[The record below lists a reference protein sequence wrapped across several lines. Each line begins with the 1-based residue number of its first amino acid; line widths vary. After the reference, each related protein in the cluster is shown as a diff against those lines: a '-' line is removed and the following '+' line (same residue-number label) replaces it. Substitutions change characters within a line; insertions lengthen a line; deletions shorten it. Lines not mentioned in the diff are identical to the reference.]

1 MSHTV
6 EILSVGTELLLGN
19 IVNLDAQILSQ
30 GLSALGLNVYWHTV
44 VGDNPQ
50 RAREAVAAAKGRADI
65 IITTGGL
72 GPTCDD
78 LTKNVLAEAFGK
90 KLVFHEPSAQRIRNY
105 FARTGRPMTENNLQQ
120 AMLPEGC
127 TVLVND
133 WGTAPGCAFQAEGCH
148 VIMLPGPPS
157 ECRPMFQH
165 RVVPYLQAL
174 SEGVIAS
181 HTLKLF
187 GIGESQMEAQLR
199 DEMNAMS
206 NPTLA
211 PYAKEGE
218 CELRVTAKAPT
229 MEQAQA
235 LLLPKV
241 EELKARFGTR
251 VYGVDVSSLEE
262 VVEDLLREKGLTLG
276 CAESIT
282 GGLMAKRLTDLPGA
296 SRIFRGGIVSYTNEV
311 KAGVLAAKENSTLPV
326 FVSMTYERSG
336 RTLSGCD
343 PLTMVNVLE
352 GLGVDALGVNCSLG
366 PDELGDIMEE
376 VLSHAHVPVFMQP
389 NAGLPHLEHGVT
401 CYAMDAQQFAQRT
414 VDYAQR
420 GVSIL
425 GGCCGTTPQGI
436 ALLRQKMPKMCVR
449 RDNPYR
455 TIVSSGVRSVCI
467 GDQPVVCGERLN
479 PTGKKKLKQALLEER
494 YEDVRREGVLQDQ
507 AGAQVLDVNVG
518 VPGIDEQKVM
528 PKVIAMLQEVL
539 TLPLQIDT
547 SDPQAM
553 EAACRRYNGRPLM
566 NSVNGKQ
573 ETMEQIFPIAKK
585 YGGVVI
591 GLTLDEEG
599 IPDTAE
605 KRVAIAQRI
614 IDTARSYGIPS
625 SIRWC

>member
-157 ECRPMFQH
+157 ECLPMFHH
-165 RVVPYLQAL
+165 RAVPYLQAL

-187 GIGESQMEAQLR
+187 GIGESAMEAQLR

-282 GGLMAKRLTDLPGA
+282 GGLMAKRLTDIPG
-296 SRIFRGGIVSYTNEV
+296 SSQVFRGGVVSYTNEV
-311 KAGVLAAKENSTLPV
+311 KAGVLGVPQHLLDQFGAVSPEVARAMADGARRLLGCDIALSATGVAGPGKDEWDHEVGTAFVAISTAEGAHVRALNLGSRPV
-326 FVSMTYERSG
+326 RARL
-336 RTLSGCD
+336 RTQTAHHAFDLARRYLSG
-343 PLTMVNVLE
+343 
-352 GLGVDALGVNCSLG
+352 
-366 PDELGDIMEE
+366 
-376 VLSHAHVPVFMQP
+376 
-389 NAGLPHLEHGVT
+389 LP
-401 CYAMDAQQFAQRT
+401 F
-414 VDYAQR
+414 
-420 GVSIL
+420 
-425 GGCCGTTPQGI
+425 
-436 ALLRQKMPKMCVR
+436 
-449 RDNPYR
+449 
-455 TIVSSGVRSVCI
+455 
-467 GDQPVVCGERLN
+467 
-479 PTGKKKLKQALLEER
+479 
-494 YEDVRREGVLQDQ
+494 ED
-507 AGAQVLDVNVG
+507 
-518 VPGIDEQKVM
+518 
-528 PKVIAMLQEVL
+528 
-539 TLPLQIDT
+539 
-547 SDPQAM
+547 
-553 EAACRRYNGRPLM
+553 
-566 NSVNGKQ
+566 
-573 ETMEQIFPIAKK
+573 
-585 YGGVVI
+585 
-591 GLTLDEEG
+591 
-599 IPDTAE
+599 
-605 KRVAIAQRI
+605 
-614 IDTARSYGIPS
+614 
-625 SIRWC
+625 

>member
-148 VIMLPGPPS
+148 VIIIPVPTT
-157 ECRPMFQH
+157 EFRPIFQH
-165 RVVPYLQAL
+165 RVVPYLQDL

-282 GGLMAKRLTDLPGA
+282 GGLMAKRLTDIPG
-296 SRIFRGGIVSYTNEV
+296 SSQVFRGGVVSYTNEV
-311 KAGVLAAKENSTLPV
+311 KAGVLGVPQHLLDQFGAVSPEVARAMADGARRLLGCDISLSATGVAGPGKDEWDHEVGTAFVAISTAEGAHVRALNLGSRPV
-326 FVSMTYERSG
+326 RARL
-336 RTLSGCD
+336 RTQTAHHAFDLARRYLSG
-343 PLTMVNVLE
+343 
-352 GLGVDALGVNCSLG
+352 
-366 PDELGDIMEE
+366 
-376 VLSHAHVPVFMQP
+376 
-389 NAGLPHLEHGVT
+389 LP
-401 CYAMDAQQFAQRT
+401 F
-414 VDYAQR
+414 
-420 GVSIL
+420 
-425 GGCCGTTPQGI
+425 
-436 ALLRQKMPKMCVR
+436 
-449 RDNPYR
+449 
-455 TIVSSGVRSVCI
+455 
-467 GDQPVVCGERLN
+467 
-479 PTGKKKLKQALLEER
+479 
-494 YEDVRREGVLQDQ
+494 ED
-507 AGAQVLDVNVG
+507 
-518 VPGIDEQKVM
+518 
-528 PKVIAMLQEVL
+528 
-539 TLPLQIDT
+539 
-547 SDPQAM
+547 
-553 EAACRRYNGRPLM
+553 
-566 NSVNGKQ
+566 
-573 ETMEQIFPIAKK
+573 
-585 YGGVVI
+585 
-591 GLTLDEEG
+591 
-599 IPDTAE
+599 
-605 KRVAIAQRI
+605 
-614 IDTARSYGIPS
+614 
-625 SIRWC
+625 

>member
-50 RAREAVAAAKGRADI
+50 RAREAVELARSRADI

-78 LTKNVLAEAFGK
+78 LTKNVLAEVFGK
-90 KLVFHEPSAQRIRNY
+90 KLVYHQESLERIKDY
-105 FARTGRPMTENNLQQ
+105 ARVTGRPLTENNFQQ
-120 AMLPEGC
+120 ALVPEGS

-133 WGTAPGCAFQAEGCH
+133 WGSAPGCAFEADGVH

-157 ECRPMFQH
+157 ECLPMFHH
-165 RVVPYLQAL
+165 RAVPYLQAL

-282 GGLMAKRLTDLPGA
+282 GGLMAKRLTDIPG
-296 SRIFRGGIVSYTNEV
+296 SSQVFRGGVVSYTNEV
-311 KAGVLAAKENSTLPV
+311 KAGVLGVPQHLLDQFGAVSPEVARAMADGARRLLGCDIALSATGVAGPGKDEWDHEVGTAFVAISTAEGAHVRALNLGSRPV
-326 FVSMTYERSG
+326 RARL
-336 RTLSGCD
+336 RTQTAHHAFDLARRYLSG
-343 PLTMVNVLE
+343 
-352 GLGVDALGVNCSLG
+352 
-366 PDELGDIMEE
+366 
-376 VLSHAHVPVFMQP
+376 
-389 NAGLPHLEHGVT
+389 LP
-401 CYAMDAQQFAQRT
+401 F
-414 VDYAQR
+414 
-420 GVSIL
+420 
-425 GGCCGTTPQGI
+425 
-436 ALLRQKMPKMCVR
+436 
-449 RDNPYR
+449 
-455 TIVSSGVRSVCI
+455 
-467 GDQPVVCGERLN
+467 
-479 PTGKKKLKQALLEER
+479 
-494 YEDVRREGVLQDQ
+494 ED
-507 AGAQVLDVNVG
+507 
-518 VPGIDEQKVM
+518 
-528 PKVIAMLQEVL
+528 
-539 TLPLQIDT
+539 
-547 SDPQAM
+547 
-553 EAACRRYNGRPLM
+553 
-566 NSVNGKQ
+566 
-573 ETMEQIFPIAKK
+573 
-585 YGGVVI
+585 
-591 GLTLDEEG
+591 
-599 IPDTAE
+599 
-605 KRVAIAQRI
+605 
-614 IDTARSYGIPS
+614 
-625 SIRWC
+625 